1 MANSY
6 KPGKWSGTLSADLRG
21 DANKTTPTLGEDYDN
36 ELANLK
42 KAQANINSTISQIKK
57 QITSLKNH
65 AETGKMATNYLKNTE
80 KRLEKIKTELDNE
93 VKLLSNAVT
102 KAQKAE
108 WARIRKLLA
117 EWEATQSQ
125 KQ

>member
-93 VKLLSNAVT
+93 VKLLSNVVT